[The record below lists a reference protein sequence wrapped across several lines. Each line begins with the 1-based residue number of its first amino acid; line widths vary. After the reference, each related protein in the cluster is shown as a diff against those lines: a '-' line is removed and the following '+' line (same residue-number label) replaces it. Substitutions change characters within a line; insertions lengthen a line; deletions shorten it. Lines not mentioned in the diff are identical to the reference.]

1 MGSKFDRI
9 KDYITGFKAERLRL
23 TDNNADLAGQVIGLK
38 AEIESLGTKLDAT
51 EKSAEELL
59 ISRDKKIA
67 ERDAQL
73 DELLALIEDLDE
85 PQQPES
91 EEESADRIRQEEEVG
106 EAMYEKGVVSLTPP
120 TMKKEAAKKT
130 KKGK

>member
-1 MGSKFDRI
+1 MKN
-9 KDYITGFKAERLRL
+9 YC
-23 TDNNADLAGQVIGLK
+23 
-38 AEIESLGTKLDAT
+38 
-51 EKSAEELL
+51 KSVL
-59 ISRDKKIA
+59 DKKIK

-91 EEESADRIRQEEEVG
+91 EEASADRIRQEEEVG

-120 TMKKEAAKKT
+120 TKKAAAKKT